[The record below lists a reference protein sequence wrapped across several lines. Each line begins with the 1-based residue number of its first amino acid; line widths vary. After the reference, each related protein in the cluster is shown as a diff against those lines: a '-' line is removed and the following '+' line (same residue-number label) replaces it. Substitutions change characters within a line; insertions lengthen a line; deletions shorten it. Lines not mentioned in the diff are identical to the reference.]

1 MRVFRA
7 RVCEK
12 LMDARSPLASI
23 SMRKSSGPNRLRD
36 RFADRRGDMCACS
49 LGFRVANGRYT

>member
-7 RVCEK
+7 RICEK

-23 SMRKSSGPNRLRD
+23 SMRKSSVPKPLRD
-36 RFADRRGDMCACS
+36 RFANRRGEMC
-49 LGFRVANGRYT
+49 V